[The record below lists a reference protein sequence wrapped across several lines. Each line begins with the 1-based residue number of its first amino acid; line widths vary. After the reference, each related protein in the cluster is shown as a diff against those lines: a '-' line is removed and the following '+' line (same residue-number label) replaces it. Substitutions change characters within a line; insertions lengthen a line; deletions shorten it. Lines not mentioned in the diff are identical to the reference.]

1 MRNLF
6 RRALPKVAGDAGQE
20 AVPDLWVRCG
30 RCREMVYAREWAEA
44 SKVCPKCG
52 FHARLTIG
60 DRVAL
65 LLDANSWQ
73 ELDADLRPTDPLGFA
88 PAGRP
93 SYAEKLATESL
104 DSGQS
109 EAAAY
114 GRGTLD
120 GLPVSLAILDMG
132 YFAGTLGSVVGEKIA
147 RAFELGIAERRAV
160 VVVSASGGARQ
171 QEGVVALIQMAKTAA
186 AVQAL
191 GAARLPFISILT
203 DPTLGGVTASFA
215 TLGDCIIAEPGAVIG
230 FAGPRI
236 IEQTTG
242 EKLPPG
248 AQTAEFQLR
257 HGMVDQVAA
266 RRDQKAII
274 ARLIR
279 LFSHSTHPAQD
290 SIASAP
296 TPNGDARVVATAGV
310 Q

>member
-1 MRNLF
+1 
-6 RRALPKVAGDAGQE
+6 
-20 AVPDLWVRCG
+20 
-30 RCREMVYAREWAEA
+30 
-44 SKVCPKCG
+44 
-52 FHARLTIG
+52 
-60 DRVAL
+60 
-65 LLDANSWQ
+65 
-73 ELDADLRPTDPLGFA
+73 
-88 PAGRP
+88 
-93 SYAEKLATESL
+93 
-104 DSGQS
+104 
-109 EAAAY
+109 
-114 GRGTLD
+114 
-120 GLPVSLAILDMG
+120 MG

-160 VVVSASGGARQ
+160 IVVSASGGARQ

-242 EKLPPG
+242 EKLPTG

-257 HGMVDQVAA
+257 HGMVDQVVA

-279 LFSHSTHPAQD
+279 LFSHATQPAQD
-290 SIASAP
+290 PTASVS
-296 TPNGDARVVATAGV
+296 TPHGEPRVVATAGV

>member
-1 MRNLF
+1 
-6 RRALPKVAGDAGQE
+6 
-20 AVPDLWVRCG
+20 
-30 RCREMVYAREWAEA
+30 
-44 SKVCPKCG
+44 
-52 FHARLTIG
+52 
-60 DRVAL
+60 
-65 LLDANSWQ
+65 
-73 ELDADLRPTDPLGFA
+73 
-88 PAGRP
+88 
-93 SYAEKLATESL
+93 
-104 DSGQS
+104 
-109 EAAAY
+109 
-114 GRGTLD
+114 
-120 GLPVSLAILDMG
+120 
-132 YFAGTLGSVVGEKIA
+132 
-147 RAFELGIAERRAV
+147 
-160 VVVSASGGARQ
+160 
-171 QEGVVALIQMAKTAA
+171 MAKTAA

-257 HGMVDQVAA
+257 HGMVDQVVA

-279 LFSHSTHPAQD
+279 LFSHATQPAQD
-290 SIASAP
+290 PTASAS
-296 TPNGDARVVATAGV
+296 TPHGEPRVVATAGV